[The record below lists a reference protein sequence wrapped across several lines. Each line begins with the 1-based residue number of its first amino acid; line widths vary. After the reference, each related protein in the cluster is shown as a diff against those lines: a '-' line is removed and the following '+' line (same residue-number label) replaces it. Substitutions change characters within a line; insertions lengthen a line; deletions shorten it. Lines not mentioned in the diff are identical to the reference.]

1 MSTQRTFELLSAVL
15 ASVGALLLAG
25 IGPDLPIMVPLV
37 LLPAAFGFA
46 VLALIR
52 SFRSVRR

>member
-1 MSTQRTFELLSAVL
+1 MTTQRTFELLSAVL
-15 ASVGALLLAG
+15 ASAGALLFAG
-25 IGPDLPIMVPLV
+25 IGPDFPIMVPLV
-37 LLPAAFGFA
+37 SLAAAFGFA